1 MSGPADGPPRP
12 GHRRAIQ
19 AALGGVAAGMVGVA
33 SSRILFGPET
43 APIGIAIGAT
53 ALVGGT
59 LLSWRLHRLHRPADS
74 LSVPR
79 GLRLRRRAHPVAWI
93 SAVAGSLI
101 SMVAWAGV
109 AHSSGSGWVQSVG
122 ALLGAFLLVGLLA
135 PAVPATR
142 ATVRCTVC
150 PSDARAGESFEVTIE
165 VDRPIRLRPVYPVG
179 SEHQAGGHQRGTR
192 TMELCCTPGRRGVLD
207 AMVVEA
213 ASSAPFGLLW
223 WARDIELVLPRPLHV
238 APRVGENAGPMAT
251 ASDAIGEAVPRVP
264 SAIGEP
270 RGVRPYSPG
279 DPRHAVHW
287 PATAHAGTL
296 MVRESERQTDEPIV
310 VELILPPDPTVAESE
325 AERMMAA
332 VGDCLARR
340 RPVILITSEPAGR
353 VVRPVSDPVDL
364 GRRLARAV
372 PG

>member
-1 MSGPADGPPRP
+1 VSGPAGGLNRR

-19 AALGGVAAGMVGVA
+19 AVLVGVAAGMVGVA
-33 SSRILFGPET
+33 LSRVLFGPET

-59 LLSWRLHRLHRPADS
+59 LLSWRLHRLRRPADS

-79 GLRLRRRAHPVAWI
+79 GLHLRRRAHPVAWI
-93 SAVAGSLI
+93 GSVAGSLI
-101 SMVAWAGV
+101 TMVAWAGV

-135 PAVPATR
+135 PGVPAAR
-142 ATVRCTVC
+142 AMLHCTVS
-150 PSDARAGESFEVTIE
+150 PSDARAGEPFQLTIE
-165 VDRPIRLRPVYPVG
+165 VDRPIRLRPVHPVG

-192 TMELCCTPGRRGVLD
+192 TVTLGCTPARRGVLD
-207 AMVVEA
+207 AMVVEV

-238 APRVGENAGPMAT
+238 APRVGGNDGPT
-251 ASDAIGEAVPRVP
+251 TTTSDAIGEAMQRVP
-264 SAIGEP
+264 SGIGEP

-310 VELILPPDPTVAESE
+310 VELVLSQDPAAAENE
-325 AERMMAA
+325 AEHMMAT
-332 VGDCLARR
+332 VGDFLARQ
-340 RPVILITSEPAGR
+340 RPVVLITSEPGGR
-353 VVRPVSDPVDL
+353 VVRLVSDPVDL

-372 PG
+372 PV

>member
-1 MSGPADGPPRP
+1 
-12 GHRRAIQ
+12 
-19 AALGGVAAGMVGVA
+19 
-33 SSRILFGPET
+33 
-43 APIGIAIGAT
+43 
-53 ALVGGT
+53 
-59 LLSWRLHRLHRPADS
+59 
-74 LSVPR
+74 
-79 GLRLRRRAHPVAWI
+79 
-93 SAVAGSLI
+93 
-101 SMVAWAGV
+101 MVAWAGV

-135 PAVPATR
+135 PALPATR

-150 PSDARAGESFEVTIE
+150 PSDARAGESFELTIE

-179 SEHQAGGHQRGTR
+179 GEHQAGGLQRGTR
-192 TMELCCTPGRRGVLD
+192 TMQLCCTPSRRGVLD
-207 AMVVEA
+207 AMVVEL

-223 WARDIELVLPRPLHV
+223 WARDVELALPRPLHV

-251 ASDAIGEAVPRVP
+251 TSDAIGEAVQRVP
-264 SAIGEP
+264 SGMGEP
-270 RGVRPYSPG
+270 RGVRPYSAG

-296 MVRESERQTDEPIV
+296 MVRESERQTDEPII
-310 VELILPPDPTVAESE
+310 VELILPLDPTAAESE

-340 RPVILITSEPAGR
+340 RPVVLITSEPAGR
-353 VVRPVSDPVDL
+353 VERFVSDPVDL

-372 PG
+372 AG

>member
-1 MSGPADGPPRP
+1 MSGPAGVP
-12 GHRRAIQ
+12 HRQGQWRAIQ
-19 AALGGVAAGMVGVA
+19 AALVGVATGMVGVA
-33 SSRILFGPET
+33 LSRVLFGPET

-59 LLSWRLHRLHRPADS
+59 LLYWRLHRLRRPADS
-74 LSVPR
+74 LSIPR

-93 SAVAGSLI
+93 GPVAGSLI

-135 PAVPATR
+135 PVLPAAR
-142 ATVRCTVC
+142 AIVRCTAC
-150 PSDARAGESFEVTIE
+150 PSDVNAGESFELTVE

-179 SEHQAGGHQRGTR
+179 SEHQAGGHQRGPR
-192 TMELCCTPGRRGVLD
+192 TVDVRCTPGRRGVLD
-207 AMVVEA
+207 AMVVEV

-223 WARDIELVLPRPLHV
+223 WARDVELVLPRPLHV
-238 APRVGENAGPMAT
+238 APRVGENDGPLTT
-251 ASDAIGEAVPRVP
+251 ASDATGEAIQRVP
-264 SAIGEP
+264 SEIGEP

-310 VELILPPDPTVAESE
+310 VELVLPQDSSAAEIE

-340 RPVILITSEPAGR
+340 RPVVLITCEPAGR
-353 VVRPVSDPVDL
+353 VVRLVSDPVDL

>member
-1 MSGPADGPPRP
+1 
-12 GHRRAIQ
+12 
-19 AALGGVAAGMVGVA
+19 MVGVA
-33 SSRILFGPET
+33 LSRVLFGPET

-59 LLSWRLHRLHRPADS
+59 LLYWRLHRLRRPADS
-74 LSVPR
+74 VAVPR

-93 SAVAGSLI
+93 GPVAGSLI

-135 PAVPATR
+135 PVVPATR
-142 ATVRCTVC
+142 ATVRCTAC
-150 PSDARAGESFEVTIE
+150 PSDVIAGESFELTVE
-165 VDRPIRLRPVYPVG
+165 VDRPVRLRPVYPVG
-179 SEHQAGGHQRGTR
+179 PEHQAGGHQRGAR
-192 TMELCCTPGRRGVLD
+192 TVGVRCTPGRRGVLD
-207 AMVVEA
+207 AAVVEV

-223 WARDIELVLPRPLHV
+223 WARDVELVLPRPLHV
-238 APRVGENAGPMAT
+238 APRVGENAGPLAT
-251 ASDAIGEAVPRVP
+251 ASDAVGEAIQRVP
-264 SAIGEP
+264 SGIGEP

-296 MVRESERQTDEPIV
+296 MDRESERQTDEPIV
-310 VELILPPDPTVAESE
+310 VELVLPPDHSTAEIE

-332 VGDCLARR
+332 VGDCLADR
-340 RPVILITSEPAGR
+340 RPVVLITREPASR
-353 VVRPVSDPVDL
+353 VVRVVSDQVDL

-372 PG
+372 PE

>member
-1 MSGPADGPPRP
+1 VSSSAKHRREKDR
-12 GHRRAIQ
+12 RRAIQ
-19 AALGGVAAGMVGVA
+19 AALVGVAAGMGGVA
-33 SSRILFGPET
+33 LSRILFGTET

-59 LLSWRLHRLHRPADS
+59 IVSWRLHRLRRPADS

-93 SAVAGSLI
+93 GPVAGSLI

-135 PAVPATR
+135 PGVPAAR
-142 ATVRCTVC
+142 ARVTCTSC
-150 PSDARAGESFEVTIE
+150 PSDARAGESFELTID
-165 VDRPIRLRPVYPVG
+165 VDRPIRLRPVYPMG
-179 SEHQAGGHQRGTR
+179 GERQAGGHQRGTR
-192 TMELCCTPGRRGVLD
+192 SVALRCTSSRRGVLD
-207 AMVVEA
+207 AMVIEV

-223 WARDIELVLPRPLHV
+223 WARDLELVLPRQLHV
-238 APRVGENAGPMAT
+238 APRVGEYDGPLAT
-251 ASDAIGEAVPRVP
+251 ASDAIGEATLRVP
-264 SAIGEP
+264 SGIGEP

-279 DPRHAVHW
+279 DARHAVHW
-287 PATAHAGTL
+287 PATAHAGAL
-296 MVRESERQTDEPIV
+296 MVREFERQTDEPIV
-310 VELILPPDPTVAESE
+310 VELALPLDPVAAETE
-325 AERMMAA
+325 AEHMMAA

-340 RPVILITSEPAGR
+340 RPVVLITSEPAGR
-353 VVRPVSDPVDL
+353 VVRLVSDQVDL

>member
-1 MSGPADGPPRP
+1 VSGPAEHPQRQGRW
-12 GHRRAIQ
+12 RAVQ
-19 AALGGVAAGMVGVA
+19 AALVGVAAGMVGVA
-33 SSRILFGPET
+33 LSRILFGPET
-43 APIGIAIGAT
+43 APIGIAIGAI

-59 LLSWRLHRLHRPADS
+59 LVSWRLHRLRRPAAS

-93 SAVAGSLI
+93 GPVAGSLI
-101 SMVAWAGV
+101 SMVAWGGV

-135 PAVPATR
+135 PGVPTTR
-142 ATVRCTVC
+142 ATASCTSC
-150 PSDARAGESFEVTIE
+150 PSDTRAGESFEITVE

-179 SEHQAGGHQRGTR
+179 SEYQAGGHQRGAR
-192 TMELCCTPGRRGVLD
+192 TVALRCTAGRRGVLD
-207 AMVVEA
+207 AMVVEV

-223 WARDIELVLPRPLHV
+223 WARDVELVLPRPLHV
-238 APRVGENAGPMAT
+238 APRVGENDVPWAT
-251 ASDAIGEAVPRVP
+251 ASDAIGEAMPRVP
-264 SAIGEP
+264 SGIGEP

-296 MVRESERQTDEPIV
+296 MVREYERQTDEPIV
-310 VELILPPDPTVAESE
+310 VELVLPPDPAAAESE
-325 AERMMAA
+325 AEHMMAA
-332 VGDCLARR
+332 VGGCLARR
-340 RPVILITSEPAGR
+340 RPVVLITREPAGR
-353 VVRPVSDPVDL
+353 VVRLVSDPVDL

>member
-1 MSGPADGPPRP
+1 MSGPARAPHRK
-12 GHRRAIQ
+12 GHWRAIQ
-19 AALGGVAAGMVGVA
+19 AALVGVAAGMVGVA
-33 SSRILFGPET
+33 LSRILLGPET
-43 APIGIAIGAT
+43 APMGIAIGAT

-59 LLSWRLHRLHRPADS
+59 LLYWRLHRLRRPADS
-74 LSVPR
+74 QSLPR

-93 SAVAGSLI
+93 GPVAGSLI

-122 ALLGAFLLVGLLA
+122 ALLGAFLLVGLLS
-135 PAVPATR
+135 PMLPATR
-142 ATVRCTVC
+142 AIVRCTVC
-150 PSDARAGESFEVTIE
+150 PSDVSAGESFELTVE

-179 SEHQAGGHQRGTR
+179 VEHQAGGHQRGTR
-192 TMELCCTPGRRGVLD
+192 TVGVRCTAGRRGVLD
-207 AMVVEA
+207 AMVVEV

-223 WARDIELVLPRPLHV
+223 WARDVELVLPRPLHV
-238 APRVGENAGPMAT
+238 APRVGENDRPLAT
-251 ASDAIGEAVPRVP
+251 ASDAIGEAVQRVP
-264 SAIGEP
+264 SGIGEP

-287 PATAHAGTL
+287 PATAHAGAL

-310 VELILPPDPTVAESE
+310 VELVLSHDPSAAEIE

-340 RPVILITSEPAGR
+340 RPVVLITSEPAGR
-353 VVRPVSDPVDL
+353 VVRLVSDPVDL